1 MIKRVYRF
9 TGYIKLAL
17 NIKKYLN
24 CTIKE
29 AIKLSDQNF
38 DNPLYWLKIA
48 TYRGKQNVNK

>member
-17 NIKKYLN
+17 DIKKYLN

-29 AIKLSDQNF
+29 AIKLSEQNF
-38 DNPLYWLKIA
+38 DNPLYWLKRA